1 MGLIDFVKS
10 QFPLFIQVLASLTIL
25 AIIIVFKAPS
35 YFKGSFSRS
44 YNASVE
50 RLFLIISDRN
60 IFREHRKALELV
72 EDLTDKND
80 KNAKQ
85 KWKGIIS
92 YIFLFIL

>member
-1 MGLIDFVKS
+1 MGLFDTLKS
-10 QFPLFIQVLASLTIL
+10 QIPVILQVAASLLIL
-25 AIIIVFKAPS
+25 LIVLVIKSPS

-44 YNASVE
+44 YNASVQ
-50 RLFLIISDRN
+50 RIFLIISDRN

-85 KWKGIIS
+85 KWKGIFVLIQ
-92 YIFLFIL
+92 